1 MTIWGLEGGFELRG
15 GGGGE
20 GGWVNGMMKMIS
32 VAGFV
37 FCGGGNDGLQL
48 SIANCPVCPF
58 THI

>member
-15 GGGGE
+15 GGGKGV
-20 GGWVNGMMKMIS
+20 GVNGMMKMIS

-37 FCGGGNDGLQL
+37 VGGNDGLQL

-58 THI
+58 AHI